1 MVKISR
7 GTHVAGQGGVQRR
20 GGSSLLA
27 FGAWRFLRGPGP
39 RVLLGPVRK
48 DKKTIDLVDPKSA
61 SASAQ
66 AKPRTTLRPCRSIS
80 PVTPEMYYFIAFS
93 PNNPPGGGFSALSDG
108 ARGFFFPDIIIAH
121 PENLSR
127 GLYKILDEIFLFSR
141 KVCRNFAGK
150 SWGLWKCVP
159 GNS

>member
-1 MVKISR
+1 MIHKRAAVGPLVRRLRRASR
-7 GTHVAGQGGVQRR
+7 KPPQGF
-20 GGSSLLA
+20 SSSPPA
-27 FGAWRFLRGPGP
+27 RK
-39 RVLLGPVRK
+39 VR
-48 DKKTIDLVDPKSA
+48 IPSSA

-66 AKPRTTLRPCRSIS
+66 AKPRITLRPCRSIG

-108 ARGFFFPDIIIAH
+108 ARGFFFPDTIIAH

-127 GLYKILDEIFLFSR
+127 GLYKILDEIFLLSR
-141 KVCRNFAGK
+141 KVCRNSAGK